1 VARFIGNTMENEI
14 KELKSM
20 KAYKY
25 FDIEESHNMEHKNK
39 KETLKK
45 YVRRLRLLLKSEPSP
60 KNKMKAIETLAS
72 TSTKI

>member
-1 VARFIGNTMENEI
+1 MENEI
-14 KELKSM
+14 KELESM

-25 FDIEESHNMEHKNK
+25 LGVEESHNMEHKNK